1 VVIFLDVRLEKSI
14 DTSSFRKTMTPV
26 SKPVQQQ
33 ARHKKESGRRT
44 PKEGSRH
51 QGRDGMASTH
61 FTGRPGNPAIDAR
74 AAAFVEARLAGRSL
88 PAYPGA
94 LPTSLAE
101 AYHIQTQAISIWPD
115 RLAGWKVGR
124 INAPFDVTYGTDRL
138 AGPIFSRQMT
148 RTSETGGNAFLFS
161 GGFGAI
167 EGEIVIEV
175 SEDAPADKTTWTLR
189 EALEIAENA
198 RLGVEI
204 ASSPFA
210 GINDHGPL
218 VTISDFGNNNG
229 LILGAEIPSW
239 RDANPSGWRL
249 RTLIDG
255 VEAGAAD
262 ASVIPGGPLESF
274 RAVLEICARQ
284 GHPLRRGMQITTGAV
299 TGVHPI
305 RAGQAARIE
314 MAGLPPINCL
324 AAPATAT
331 QTNTAH

>member
-1 VVIFLDVRLEKSI
+1 MADSQL
-14 DTSSFRKTMTPV
+14 
-26 SKPVQQQ
+26 
-33 ARHKKESGRRT
+33 SGR
-44 PKEGSRH
+44 
-51 QGRDGMASTH
+51 A
-61 FTGRPGNPAIDAR
+61 GNPAIDAR

-94 LPTSLAE
+94 LPASIAE
-101 AYHIQTQAISIWPD
+101 AYNIQSQAISLWPD

-124 INAPFDVTYGTDRL
+124 INAPFDAVYGTDRL
-138 AGPIFSRQMT
+138 AGPIFARQLSRASDAAAQ
-148 RTSETGGNAFLFS
+148 AVLFA
-161 GGFGAI
+161 GGFGAV

-175 SEDAPADKTTWTLR
+175 GTDAPAGKTEWTLA
-189 EALEIAENA
+189 EAAEIAGIA

-229 LILGAEIPSW
+229 LILGGEIPDW
-239 RDANPSGWRL
+239 RQSAASAWRL

-255 VEAGAAD
+255 AEAGAAD

-284 GHPLRRGMQITTGAV
+284 GHPLRRGMQISTGAV

-305 RAGQAARIE
+305 RAGQTARVE
-314 MAGLPPINCL
+314 MDGLQPITCH
-324 AAPATAT
+324 AVPASTV
-331 QTNTAH
+331 QTNNAH